1 MMAAPQLE
9 RRDPVPALHLE
20 EGIALSPPPCRLQ
33 RARPSDAVAI
43 AEVIRPHAER
53 GLMLPRSESAI
64 RRAIRQYRVARSGA
78 GQVVGCIG
86 IRPFHAELAEMVGF
100 AVSEEWQGRGVGT
113 ELLVQ
118 AVDEA
123 LLRGF
128 SRVFAMTLRPG
139 PFLRM
144 GFREVSRE
152 LVPEKIR
159 RDCTGC
165 PFRVGC
171 EERTLLLDVGIR

>member
-1 MMAAPQLE
+1 MAAPQLE
-9 RRDPVPALHLE
+9 RRDPVPSLLLDG
-20 EGIALSPPPCRLQ
+20 GIGLSPAPCRLQ
-33 RARPSDAVAI
+33 RARPADAEAI
-43 AEVIRPHAER
+43 ADVIRPHADR

-64 RRAIRQYRVARSGA
+64 RRTIRQFRVARSGA

-86 IRPFHAELAEMVGF
+86 IRPFHSNLAEMVGF
-100 AVSEEWQGRGVGT
+100 AVSESWQGRGVGT
-113 ELLVQ
+113 ELLVH

-128 SRVFAMTLRPG
+128 TRVFAMTLRPG

-159 RDCTGC
+159 QDCTGC

-171 EERTLLLDVGIR
+171 EERTVLLDVGIR

>member
-1 MMAAPQLE
+1 MMAAPQLDH
-9 RRDPVPALHLE
+9 RDPVPALHFE

-33 RARPSDAVAI
+33 RARPSDAAAI

-53 GLMLPRSESAI
+53 GLMLPRSESAV

-78 GQVVGCIG
+78 GEVVGCIG
-86 IRPFHAELAEMVGF
+86 IRPFHPNLAEMVGF
-100 AVSEEWQGRGVGT
+100 AVSEDWQGRGVGT

-128 SRVFAMTLRPG
+128 TRVFAMTLRPG

-171 EERTLLLDVGIR
+171 EERTVLMDVGIR